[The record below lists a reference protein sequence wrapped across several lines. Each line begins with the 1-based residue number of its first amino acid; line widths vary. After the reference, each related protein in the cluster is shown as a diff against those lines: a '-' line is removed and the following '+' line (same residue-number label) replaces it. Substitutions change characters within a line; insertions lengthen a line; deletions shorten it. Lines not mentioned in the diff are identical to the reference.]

1 MSNQP
6 PSRPPYQKPWLS
18 YADQVRQLVSRGLV
32 VNDAIAAQAFLAHIN
47 YYRFSGYCLA
57 FEKQHHTFHEGVTF
71 EQVRASYEF
80 DLALRDLVTEALE
93 VLEVDFRTAIA
104 YHFGQEHSA
113 FGHVDPGE
121 FFHTFDHGEWI
132 EQLRGEAERSKES
145 FIEHFRNNYA
155 EYPDLPIWIATE
167 VISFGSLSKM
177 YKGMVRKDQRIIA
190 QRYSVQPTDLIAIFH
205 HLVYVRNLCA
215 PHSRLWD
222 RRWAIKPSVPRG
234 QAWQPP
240 HLPSNDRLFAT
251 LLLLYFLMRT
261 CPAIRKFA
269 VSWRDR
275 VTAHIVS
282 PPAAPNALLSMG
294 MPVDWKEH
302 QVWTS

>member
-32 VNDAIAAQAFLAHIN
+32 VNDAIAGQAFLAHIN

-57 FEKQHHTFHEGVTF
+57 FEKEHHTFHEGVTF

-80 DLALRDLVTEALE
+80 DLLLRDLVTEALE

-104 YHFGQEHSA
+104 YHFGQEHGA

-132 EQLRGEAERSKES
+132 EQLRGEADRSKES

-167 VISFGSLSKM
+167 IISFGALSKM

-215 PHSRLWD
+215 HHSRLWD
-222 RRWAIKPSVPRG
+222 RLWAIKPSVPRG

>member
-1 MSNQP
+1 
-6 PSRPPYQKPWLS
+6 
-18 YADQVRQLVSRGLV
+18 VVSFVTATDSLV
-32 VNDAIAAQAFLAHIN
+32 VNDGIAAQAFLAHIN

-57 FEKQHHTFHEGVTF
+57 FEKQHHTFREGVTF

-104 YHFGQEHSA
+104 YHFGQEHGA

-132 EQLRGEAERSKES
+132 EQLRGEADRSKES
-145 FIEHFRNNYA
+145 FIEHFRETYA
-155 EYPDLPIWIATE
+155 DYPDLPIWIATE
-167 VISFGSLSKM
+167 VISFGALSKM

-215 PHSRLWD
+215 HHSRLWD
-222 RRWAIKPSVPRG
+222 RLWAIKPSVPRG

-251 LLLLYFLMRT
+251 LLLLYYLMRT
-261 CPAIRKFA
+261 CPAIRTFA

-275 VTAHIVS
+275 VTAHIVN
-282 PPAAPNALLSMG
+282 PPAAPDALLSMG
-294 MPVDWKEH
+294 MPVNWKEH